1 MTTLTHVVI
10 IIISVENEDL
20 KIRQARRLKLL
31 RFRRKVTDWG
41 VSAGFL
47 LPSFAGVMLFFFVP
61 FAMLVKMSFQKS
73 ATNSSFAGLEN
84 YSKVLSNDAFKEAAG
99 NTLILSAIAVP
110 LGVLISLLLALI
122 LNSKIPARS
131 VFRSIL
137 LTPMMVPVASI
148 VLMWQVFFSYN
159 GVLNGWIY
167 QLFGSERI
175 DWFKDNSGQLVIV
188 FLFLWKNLG
197 LNIILFLSALNNIP
211 QEVIESSVMDGAGA
225 VKRFFSIRLFYLGPT
240 VFFVAIMSLI
250 NSFKI
255 FREVYLLTG
264 DYPYDKLYTLQ
275 HFMNNKFTHLDYS
288 QLSTGAVIMCVV
300 MAVIVG
306 LLFILESR
314 LDSGTEE

>member
-1 MTTLTHVVI
+1 MNNIEEQHKHL
-10 IIISVENEDL
+10 
-20 KIRQARRLKLL
+20 RRKKLL
-31 RFRRKVTDWG
+31 HFRRKVTDWG
-41 VSAGFL
+41 VSTGFL
-47 LPSFAGVMLFFFVP
+47 LPSVAGVMLFFFVP
-61 FAMLVKMSFQKS
+61 FGMLIKMSFQKS
-73 ATNSSFAGLEN
+73 ATNSSFAGIDN
-84 YSKVLSNDAFKEAAG
+84 YVKVLSNDAFREAAG

-110 LGVLISLLLALI
+110 SGVLISLILALI

-137 LTPMMVPVASI
+137 LTPMMIPVASI

-159 GVLNGWIY
+159 GVLNGWMY
-167 QLFGSERI
+167 QLFGSDRI
-175 DWFKDNSGQLVIV
+175 DWFKDNSGQIVII
-188 FLFLWKNLG
+188 FLYLWKNLG

-211 QEVIESSVMDGAGA
+211 QEVVESSVMDGAGA
-225 VKRFFSIRLFYLGPT
+225 VKRFFAIRLYYLGPT
-240 VFFVAIMSLI
+240 IFFVAIMSLI

-288 QLSTGAVIMCVV
+288 QLSTGAVIMCIV
-300 MAVIVG
+300 MVIIVG
-306 LLFILESR
+306 ILFIIENK

>member
-1 MTTLTHVVI
+1 MNNIEEQHKHL
-10 IIISVENEDL
+10 
-20 KIRQARRLKLL
+20 RRKRLL
-31 RFRRKVTDWG
+31 HFRRKVTDWG
-41 VSAGFL
+41 VSTGFL
-47 LPSFAGVMLFFFVP
+47 LPSVAGVMLFFFVP
-61 FAMLVKMSFQKS
+61 FGMLIKMSFQKS
-73 ATNSSFAGLEN
+73 ATNSSFAGIDN
-84 YSKVLSNDAFKEAAG
+84 YVKVLSNDAFREAAG

-110 LGVLISLLLALI
+110 SGVLISLILALI

-137 LTPMMVPVASI
+137 LTPMMIPVASI

-159 GVLNGWIY
+159 GVLNGWMY
-167 QLFGSERI
+167 QLFGSDRI
-175 DWFKDNSGQLVIV
+175 DWFKDNSGQIVII
-188 FLFLWKNLG
+188 FLYLWKNLG

-211 QEVIESSVMDGAGA
+211 QEVVESSVMDGAGA
-225 VKRFFSIRLFYLGPT
+225 VKRFFAIRLYYLGPT
-240 VFFVAIMSLI
+240 IFFVAIMSLI

-288 QLSTGAVIMCVV
+288 QLSTGAVIMCIV
-300 MAVIVG
+300 MVIIVG
-306 LLFILESR
+306 ILFIIENK

>member
-1 MTTLTHVVI
+1 MNNIEEQHKHL
-10 IIISVENEDL
+10 
-20 KIRQARRLKLL
+20 RRKRLL
-31 RFRRKVTDWG
+31 HFRRKVTDWG
-41 VSAGFL
+41 VSTGFL
-47 LPSFAGVMLFFFVP
+47 LPSVAGVMLFFFVP
-61 FAMLVKMSFQKS
+61 FGMLIKMSFQKS
-73 ATNSSFAGLEN
+73 ATNSSFAGIDN
-84 YSKVLSNDAFKEAAG
+84 YVKVLSNDAFREAAG

-110 LGVLISLLLALI
+110 SGVLISLILALI

-137 LTPMMVPVASI
+137 LTPMMIPVASI

-159 GVLNGWIY
+159 GVLNGWMY
-167 QLFGSERI
+167 QLFGSDRI
-175 DWFKDNSGQLVIV
+175 DWFKDNSGQIVII
-188 FLFLWKNLG
+188 FLYLWKNLG

-211 QEVIESSVMDGAGA
+211 QEVVESSVMDGAGA
-225 VKRFFSIRLFYLGPT
+225 VKRFFAIRLYYLGPT
-240 VFFVAIMSLI
+240 IFFVAIMSLI

-288 QLSTGAVIMCVV
+288 QLSTGAVIMCIV
-300 MAVIVG
+300 MVVIVG
-306 LLFILESR
+306 ILFIIENK

>member
-1 MTTLTHVVI
+1 MT
-10 IIISVENEDL
+10 NEDL
-20 KIRQARRLKLL
+20 KIRHKRKLKLL
-31 RFRRKVTDWG
+31 RFRRKVRDWG
-41 VSAGFL
+41 VSTGFL
-47 LPSFAGVMLFFFVP
+47 LPSLAGVMLFFFVP
-61 FAMLVKMSFQKS
+61 FGMLIKMSFQKS
-73 ATNSSFAGLEN
+73 ATNPSFAGFDN
-84 YSKVLSNDAFKEAAG
+84 YSKVLGNEAFGEAAG

-122 LNSKIPARS
+122 LNSGIPARS
-131 VFRSIL
+131 FFRSIL
-137 LTPMMVPVASI
+137 LTPMMVPVASV

-159 GVLNGWIY
+159 GVLNGWLY
-167 QLFGSERI
+167 QLIGADRI
-175 DWFKDNSGQLVIV
+175 DWFKDNMGQMVII

-225 VKRFFSIRLFYLGPT
+225 VKRFFSIRLYYLGPT
-240 VFFVAIMSLI
+240 IFFVAIMSLI

-275 HFMNNKFTHLDYS
+275 NFMNNKFTHLDYS
-288 QLSTGAVIMCVV
+288 QLSTGAVIMSVA
-300 MAVIVG
+300 MILIVG
-306 LLFILESR
+306 VLFIIESK